1 MLVDS
6 YASLPHYAEHLQP
19 VLEQL
24 ERRGVLGERWAPRH
38 GEWWGRA
45 IARRDLSRPVLVAGF
60 ADMQRVNPSP
70 VILLEHGA
78 GQAYEGTTSGSYSG
92 GAGWERARLFLC
104 PNDAV
109 ARRWRATYRA
119 PAVVVGSPKLDR
131 WHGSSS
137 TCNRER
143 ASFRAYQSIER
154 AASGDV
160 QRRRPVVAVTFHW
173 ECSIVPETRSAWQ
186 HYDRALPDLVTWAD
200 AAGVEL
206 LGHGHPRLWGKI
218 ERRWRRL
225 GVEPVEHFVD
235 VLERAD
241 LLVGD
246 NTSALP
252 EFASTGRPVLWLNA
266 PWYRRDVDHGGR
278 FWTWPQ
284 GQVTCDEPDELPDR
298 ILQALADPPPARLSR
313 SRMVQRVYPL
323 RDGQAAARAADAIER
338 ILR

>member
-1 MLVDS
+1 M
-6 YASLPHYAEHLQP
+6 
-19 VLEQL
+19 
-24 ERRGVLGERWAPRH
+24 G
-38 GEWWGRA
+38 
-45 IARRDLSRPVLVAGF
+45 RRDLSRPVLVAGF

-70 VILLEHGA
+70 VVLLEHGA
-78 GQAYEGTTSGSYSG
+78 GQAYVDTDSGSYSG

-104 PNDAV
+104 PNEAV

-119 PAVVVGSPKLDR
+119 PAVVVGCPKLDR
-131 WHGSSS
+131 WHHGARYSAQNFAR
-137 TCNRER
+137 NRPLDSLEGL
-143 ASFRAYQSIER
+143 EP
-154 AASGDV
+154 V
-160 QRRRPVVAVTFHW
+160 QRRPTVAITFHW

-186 HYDRALPDLVTWAD
+186 HYDRSLPDLVTWAEQ
-200 AAGVEL
+200 AGVEL

-225 GVEPVEHFVD
+225 GVEPVEHFAD

-284 GQVTCDEPDELPDR
+284 GQVCVDEPGELPER

-323 RDGQAAARAADAIER
+323 RDGQAAERAADAIER

>member
-24 ERRGVLGERWAPRH
+24 ERRSLLGERWAPRH

-45 IARRDLSRPVLVAGF
+45 MARRDLSRPVLVAGF
-60 ADMQRVNPSP
+60 ADAQRVTPSP

-78 GQAYEGTTSGSYSG
+78 GQAYVDTTNGSYSG
-92 GAGWERARLFLC
+92 GAGWERAVLFLC
-104 PNDAV
+104 PNEAV

-119 PAVVVGSPKLDR
+119 PAVVVGAPKLDR
-131 WHGSSS
+131 WHDPARDLAQS
-137 TCNRER
+137 R
-143 ASFRAYQSIER
+143 AVNHA
-154 AASGDV
+154 
-160 QRRRPVVAVTFHW
+160 PVVAITFHW

-186 HYDRALPDLVTWAD
+186 HYDRALPELVTWAEQ
-200 AAGVEL
+200 AGVEL

-218 ERRWRRL
+218 ERRWRKL
-225 GVEPVEHFVD
+225 GVEPVEHFD
-235 VLERAD
+235 EILERAD

-284 GQVTCDEPDELPDR
+284 GQVCVDEPDELPER

-323 RDGQAAARAADAIER
+323 RDGRAAERAADAIER
-338 ILR
+338 IL

>member
-6 YASLPHYAEHLQP
+6 YASLPHYAEHMQP

-24 ERRGVLGERWAPRH
+24 ERRGLLGERWAPRH

-45 IARRDLSRPVLVAGF
+45 MARRDLRRPVLVAGF
-60 ADMQRVNPSP
+60 ADMQRVDPSP

-78 GQAYEGTTSGSYSG
+78 GQAYVDTDSGSYSG
-92 GAGWERARLFLC
+92 GAGWQRARLFLC
-104 PNDAV
+104 PNEAV
-109 ARRWRATYRA
+109 AQRWRATYRA
-119 PAVVVGSPKLDR
+119 PAVVVGAPKLDR
-131 WHGSSS
+131 WHADRVAGA
-137 TCNRER
+137 RP
-143 ASFRAYQSIER
+143 
-154 AASGDV
+154 GDRGPV
-160 QRRRPVVAVTFHW
+160 DDPRPRVAITFHW
-173 ECSIVPETRSAWQ
+173 ECSLLPETRSAWQ
-186 HYDRALPDLVTWAD
+186 HYDRSLEDLVTWAGD
-200 AAGVEL
+200 AGIEL

-225 GVEPVEHFVD
+225 GVEPVEHFAD

-284 GQVTCDEPDELPDR
+284 GQVTCDEPGELPER
-298 ILQALADPPPARLSR
+298 ILQALADPPTARLSR
-313 SRMVQRVYPL
+313 SRMVARVYPL
-323 RDGQAAARAADAIER
+323 RDGHAAERAADAIER